1 MGAKARI
8 GAADGDVPSDDVEV
22 VPTSGARASRDEEF
36 AAFMTGSQGDLLR
49 TAWLLVGDAHR
60 AEELAQESLA
70 RTYAAWSRARR
81 DPLAYTRRV
90 LVNLRTDAW
99 RRRRREVLMAPDR
112 VPDRASADD
121 GAVEHRDQLSR
132 RSVCSRPAS
141 AAWWCCA
148 TCSTCPRPRSPPT
161 SGSRSGR

>member
-22 VPTSGARASRDEEF
+22 VPTSGARASRDDEF
-36 AAFMTGSQGDLLR
+36 AAFMTGAQGAVLR

-81 DPLAYTRRV
+81 GPVGLHAARAGQPAYRCV
-90 LVNLRTDAW
+90 
-99 RRRRREVLMAPDR
+99 
-112 VPDRASADD
+112 AS
-121 GAVEHRDQLSR
+121 
-132 RSVCSRPAS
+132 PA
-141 AAWWCCA
+141 A
-148 TCSTCPRPRSPPT
+148 
-161 SGSRSGR
+161 